1 MKRKE
6 LVQLTGMIFIF
17 LLIVSSSAVASQE
30 KKLNWHRIAEL
41 KPDLKVLILVEGE
54 HPISIKDLA
63 VLAELGMVPADRDP
77 ALVVGLRRAIFSTRL
92 RKWMMKPFLPS
103 HLNGKLLE
111 RFVMSGIYRLGFR
124 IEEEGYAG
132 PLNLEITA
140 PRNSYGK
147 QLLFSESLIRPQASS
162 RIQTDV
168 AENRWFYVDYP
179 EIKYG
184 QTIKI
189 FFTFE
194 YLVDMAF
201 LVDHDLMLVEQSD
214 NASIPEEARSFLE
227 AGYKIDTHL
236 PQAMDW
242 AKRGGSG
249 PPDARLEYR
258 RLAKFLKE
266 TVTYDK
272 AKREQYFGG
281 KLIYSDL
288 DEMYQEIE
296 ITLTRRVGACPD
308 TTLLECAFLR
318 ARGIPCRTAGRVGHF
333 FSLVFVPGR
342 GWMSTSVTPTG
353 IPLFI
358 ASGPD
363 HVPYQKWSPR
373 ISMRTVFVEAKSR
386 IQTLED

>member
-1 MKRKE
+1 MKRKK
-6 LVQLTGMIFIF
+6 LLLLTRMIFIF
-17 LLIVSSSAVASQE
+17 FLVVSSSPVASQE
-30 KKLNWHRIAEL
+30 KKLNWHRLAEL

-54 HPISIKDLA
+54 RPVSIKDLA

-77 ALVVGLRRAIFSTRL
+77 ALVVGLRRAIFSTKL
-92 RKWMMKPFLPS
+92 RKWMVKPSLPS

-132 PLNLEITA
+132 PLSLEITA

-147 QLLFSESLIRPQASS
+147 RLLFSENLIRPQASS
-162 RIQTDV
+162 SIRTDV
-168 AENRWFYVDYP
+168 AENRWFYADYP
-179 EIKYG
+179 EVRYG

-189 FFTFE
+189 FFTFK
-194 YLVDMAF
+194 YLVDMAS
-201 LVDHDLMLVEQSD
+201 LVDHDLMVVEQFE
-214 NASIPEEARSFLE
+214 NASIPEEVRSFLA
-227 AGYKIDTHL
+227 AGYKIDSHL

-242 AKRGGSG
+242 AKQGGSG
-249 PPDARLEYR
+249 PPDARSEYR

-272 AKREQYFGG
+272 VKREQYFGG

-296 ITLTRRVGACPD
+296 MTLTRRVGACPD

-333 FSLVFVPGR
+333 FSLVFVPGK

-358 ASGPD
+358 APGPD
-363 HVPYQKWSPR
+363 HVPYQRWSPP
-373 ISMRTVFVEAKSR
+373 ISMRTVLVEAKSR
-386 IQTLED
+386 IETVEE